1 MPTVSPEN
9 NKFIYSRI
17 SIELAAAIKAA
28 ENNMLHIDD
37 ALIVAATPAV
47 LLNYKVIEER
57 DLKLIMISLKRFF
70 KRNPR
75 FLEFKKSAVAQG
87 LRLEWLPTLEDDDK
101 TRMLSDFALTP
112 MVDEDGYVIFNHTVF
127 ANLTRAEHPDRETY
141 GKCDYIARPSRKSAV
156 KRDKVLL
163 SDVAPYAK
171 LTEKLAPYIV
181 WYKRHWTEIHNRE
194 DYKWDAVRHFQA
206 HFDIEAEDFAANL
219 RESFCKA
226 GNLLAGSMY
235 TPLSMLVKHAVISPN
250 DVRQAM
256 VNLYDE
262 SKPLYERSAKF
273 LDEMAVIHKRNVEAG
288 HFRTTDRDQ
297 QSDRATS
304 VYLAFRYP
312 DKHYLYKSSVWNNFK
327 EEVQLEYPSLNQ
339 FLGKLYGYERIAD
352 QVRNVLVKD
361 EELMSLLKESQPNDP
376 SDGHL
381 LTQDFMYAV
390 ENYLPFMTD
399 NKI

>member
-17 SIELAAAIKAA
+17 TFELADAIKAA
-28 ENNMLHIDD
+28 DNNMLHIDD

-47 LLNYKVIEER
+47 LLDYKAIEER
-57 DLKLIMISLKRFF
+57 DLKRIMVSLKRFF

-75 FLEFKKSAVAQG
+75 FRDFKKSAVAKG

-101 TRMLSDFALTP
+101 ASMLSDFILTP
-112 MVDEDGYVIFNHTVF
+112 AVSEDGYVIFNPAVF
-127 ANLTRAEHPDRETY
+127 ANLTRGEHPDRETY
-141 GKCDYIARPSRKSAV
+141 GKSDYVARPARKSAT
-156 KRDKVLL
+156 KCEKVLL
-163 SDVAPYAK
+163 SDVAPDAK
-171 LTEKLAPYIV
+171 LAEKLAPYIA
-181 WYKRHWTEIHNRE
+181 WYKRHWQEIHERE
-194 DYKWDAVRHFQA
+194 DYKWNAVRHFQE
-206 HFDIEAEDFAANL
+206 HFDIDAEDFAANL
-219 RESFCKA
+219 RESFRKA

-235 TPLSMLVKHAVISPN
+235 TPLSMLVKHAVLSPD

-262 SKPLYERSAKF
+262 SKPLYERSANF
-273 LDEMAVIHKRNVEAG
+273 LVDLAEIHKRNFDAG
-288 HFRTTDRDQ
+288 HFRPTDRDQ

-304 VYLAFRYP
+304 VYLAFRFP

-327 EEVQLEYPSLNQ
+327 DEVELDYPSLYQ
-339 FLGKLYGYERIAD
+339 FVGKLYGYERIAD
-352 QVRNVLVKD
+352 QVRAVLVAD
-361 EELMSLLKESQPNDP
+361 EELMGLLKESQPNDP

-399 NKI
+399 K

>member
-1 MPTVSPEN
+1 MPTVTPEN

-17 SIELAAAIKAA
+17 TFELADAIKAA
-28 ENNMLHIDD
+28 DNNMLHIDD

-47 LLNYKVIEER
+47 LLDYKAIEER
-57 DLKLIMISLKRFF
+57 DLKRIMVSLKRFF
-70 KRNPR
+70 QRNPR
-75 FLEFKKSAVAQG
+75 FLDFKKSAVAKG

-101 TRMLSDFALTP
+101 ASMLSDFILTP
-112 MVDEDGYVIFNHTVF
+112 AVSEDGYVIFNPAVF
-127 ANLTRAEHPDRETY
+127 ANLTRGEHPDRETY
-141 GKCDYIARPSRKSAV
+141 GKSDYVARPARKSAT
-156 KRDKVLL
+156 KREKVLL
-163 SDVAPYAK
+163 SDVAPDAK
-171 LTEKLAPYIV
+171 LAEKLAPYIA
-181 WYKRHWTEIHNRE
+181 WYKRHWQEIHERE
-194 DYKWDAVRHFQA
+194 DYKWNAVRHFQE
-206 HFDIEAEDFAANL
+206 HFDIDAEDFAANL
-219 RESFCKA
+219 RESFRKA

-235 TPLSMLVKHAVISPN
+235 TPLSMLVKHAVLSPD

-262 SKPLYERSAKF
+262 SKPLYERSANF
-273 LDEMAVIHKRNVEAG
+273 LVDLAEIHKRNVGAG
-288 HFRTTDRDQ
+288 HFRPTERDQ

-327 EEVQLEYPSLNQ
+327 DEVELDYPSLYQ
-339 FLGKLYGYERIAD
+339 FVDKLYGYERIAD
-352 QVRNVLVKD
+352 QVRAVLVAD
-361 EELMSLLKESQPNDP
+361 EELMGLLKESQPNDP

-399 NKI
+399 K

>member
-17 SIELAAAIKAA
+17 VFELADAIKAA
-28 ENNMLHIDD
+28 DNNMLHIDD

-47 LLNYKVIEER
+47 LLNYKAVEER
-57 DLKLIMISLKRFF
+57 FLKRIVVSLKRFF

-75 FLEFKKSAVAQG
+75 FLDFKKSAVAKG
-87 LRLEWLPTLEDDDK
+87 LRVEWLPTLEDDDK
-101 TRMLSDFALTP
+101 ATMLSDLPLTP
-112 MVDEDGYVIFNHTVF
+112 AVSENGYVIFNPTVY
-127 ANLTRAEHPDRETY
+127 ANLTRSEHPDRETY
-141 GKCDYIARPSRKSAV
+141 GKSDYIARPARKSAA

-163 SDVAPYAK
+163 SDVAPDAK
-171 LTEKLAPYIV
+171 LAEKLTPYIA
-181 WYKRHWTEIHNRE
+181 WYKLHWQEIHERE
-194 DYKWDAVRHFQA
+194 EYKWTAVRHFQE

-219 RESFCKA
+219 RESFRKA

-235 TPLSMLVKHAVISPN
+235 TPLSMLIKHAVLSPD

-262 SKPLYERSAKF
+262 TKPLYERSVNF
-273 LDEMAVIHKRNVEAG
+273 LEELAEIHKRNVEAG
-288 HFRTTDRDQ
+288 HFRPTDRDQ

-327 EEVQLEYPSLNQ
+327 DEIELDYPSLYQ
-339 FLGKLYGYERIAD
+339 FVGKLYGYERIAD
-352 QVRNVLVKD
+352 HVRGVLLAD
-361 EELMSLLKESQPNDP
+361 EELMGLLKGSQPDDP

-381 LTQDFMYAV
+381 LTQDFMYAI
-390 ENYLPFMTD
+390 ENYLPFMID
-399 NKI
+399 K